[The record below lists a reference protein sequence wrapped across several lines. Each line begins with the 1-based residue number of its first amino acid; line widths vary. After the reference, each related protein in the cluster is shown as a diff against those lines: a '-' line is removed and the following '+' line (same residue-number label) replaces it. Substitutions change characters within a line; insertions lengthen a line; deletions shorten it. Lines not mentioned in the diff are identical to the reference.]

1 MAYYDRYDEDD
12 LRTRDRNYRYGRERG
27 MFGQS
32 SRTRYRERDDVERG
46 YIRDRGYGSDETR
59 RGLPIEETT
68 RLIASNKVEG
78 TRVYGSDGRRIGHV
92 YNFMVDKRSGQVE
105 YAVMAYGGFLGM
117 GERYYPLPW
126 RTLSYDREAGG
137 YVIDLTERDLENA
150 PSFTRDSEPRFDR
163 AYGERVHGW
172 YGLNY

>member
-1 MAYYDRYDEDD
+1 M
-12 LRTRDRNYRYGRERG
+12 
-27 MFGQS
+27 
-32 SRTRYRERDDVERG
+32 
-46 YIRDRGYGSDETR
+46 
-59 RGLPIEETT
+59 PIEETT

-78 TRVYGSDGRRIGHV
+78 TRIYGSDGRRIGHV

-150 PSFTRDSEPRFDR
+150 PSFTRDSEPRFDQ